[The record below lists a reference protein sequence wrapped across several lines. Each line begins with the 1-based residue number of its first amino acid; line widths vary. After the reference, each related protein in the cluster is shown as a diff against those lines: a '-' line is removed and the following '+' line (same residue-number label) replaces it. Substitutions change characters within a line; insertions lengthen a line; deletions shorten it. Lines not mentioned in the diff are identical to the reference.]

1 MKIAI
6 FAVNMYIFN
15 PFNAAAA
22 AAVVYFPIYRI

>member
-22 AAVVYFPIYRI
+22 VVYFPIYRI